1 MKKEVEIKFGG
12 YGGEFVILTPENYDY
27 LPAYM
32 QEQGLKKL
40 IIKEDTYGWNKDEM
54 PQLAAFDFVEE
65 LFVFW
70 TRIDDISEIEHL
82 HNLKKLYLDNG
93 DNTRIDF
100 SNFPL
105 LEELLSWS
113 RKGIEEAWDIA
124 SLKVLKLYGLKK
136 EQYKKGR
143 ALASVLELDLRS
155 TTVEDLSFLADC
167 KNLKNLHL
175 SYMKR
180 LKDLSFLKT
189 LTELEV
195 LVIEGNKIEDF
206 GVVSC
211 LKRLKQCSLDSKIG
225 TAKSD
230 DFIHLKAVES
240 FGLYGNK
247 TMQKVSCEVKEVLGL
262 K

>member
-1 MKKEVEIKFGG
+1 M
-12 YGGEFVILTPENYDY
+12 
-27 LPAYM
+27 
-32 QEQGLKKL
+32 
-40 IIKEDTYGWNKDEM
+40 
-54 PQLAAFDFVEE
+54 
-65 LFVFW
+65 
-70 TRIDDISEIEHL
+70 
-82 HNLKKLYLDNG
+82 
-93 DNTRIDF
+93 
-100 SNFPL
+100 

-143 ALASVLELDLRS
+143 ALTSVLELDLRS

-180 LKDLSFLKT
+180 LKDLNFLKN

-211 LKRLKQCSLDSKIG
+211 L
-225 TAKSD
+225 
-230 DFIHLKAVES
+230 
-240 FGLYGNK
+240 
-247 TMQKVSCEVKEVLGL
+247 
-262 K
+262 